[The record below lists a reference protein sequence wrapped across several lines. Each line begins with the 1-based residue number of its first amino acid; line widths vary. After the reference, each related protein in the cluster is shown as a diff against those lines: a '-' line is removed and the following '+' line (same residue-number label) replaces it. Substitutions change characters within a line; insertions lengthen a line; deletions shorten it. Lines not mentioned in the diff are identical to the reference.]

1 MPIIEQVRIDK
12 GLDLIFDLTR
22 SGTVYFNPAL
32 DLTDEVVRRYDA
44 SKTAAPPV
52 KK

>member
-1 MPIIEQVRIDK
+1 MRKDM

-22 SGTVYFNPAL
+22 SGTVYYSPAL

-44 SKTAAPPV
+44 SKAAAPPV